1 MKSLKTKAGAV
12 LATLAAL
19 LMACGSQVVEFP
31 EDSPPMGLAPDSGD
45 DEPCTDCQDPPDPDP
60 EDDGGVDP
68 EDDAG
73 PGPDD
78 DGGPG
83 PDEDA
88 GPPTDGGGPSTDSG
102 SDADADAG
110 QPSADG
116 GGPNDPTCNGK
127 NQSCGQQYG
136 CCVSSCAHK
145 CHRDAVKTKKQC
157 IAYQACFKVCQ
168 GKCKVAKA
176 ECECRDDEQRCK
188 SKCDSEE
195 KKCLSRATCDDD
207 RWVCKKKA
215 SKCRQA
221 CEKN

>member
-1 MKSLKTKAGAV
+1 MKFLKTKACAV
-12 LATLAAL
+12 LATLTAL

-31 EDSPPMGLAPDSGD
+31 EDAPPASLAPDAG
-45 DEPCTDCQDPPDPDP
+45 DEPCDDCQNPPDP

-68 EDDAG
+68 GPEDDAG
-73 PGPDD
+73 PGPED

-88 GPPTDGGGPSTDSG
+88 GSPTDDGGLSTDGGSDAGQPPTDGGGL
-102 SDADADAG
+102 
-110 QPSADG
+110 
-116 GGPNDPTCNGK
+116 NDPTCNDK
-127 NQSCGQQYG
+127 NQNCGQQYG

-168 GKCKVAKA
+168 GQCKAAKA
-176 ECECRDDEQRCK
+176 ECECRDDRQKCK

-195 KKCLSRATCDDD
+195 KKCLSRATCEDD